1 MRLRYAAYTSPG
13 NGKRRN
19 EDAVMGEPAAGV
31 FALADGV
38 GSTPGAAYA
47 ARAALAGVRSALVGH
62 PEPIGGETFYQGRIL
77 LAFERAHNRVRKVC
91 AEELRVPGA
100 TTLLVAWIRQ
110 RELRVGHVG
119 DGAAW
124 LWRDGVLDRL
134 VAADIPDLATARLFD
149 RSFRVERG
157 VLQALGVHEEAPVPR
172 LVETEWRA
180 GDWLVLA
187 TDGVLEA
194 LTDAAIANR
203 LSELTAGHEPHLAPE
218 RLVQAAIAAGAQDDC
233 TAMVI
238 WRA

>member
-1 MRLRYAAYTSPG
+1 MRLRYAAYTSAG

-47 ARAALAGVRSALVGH
+47 ARAALAGVRSALVGY
-62 PEPIGGETFYQGRIL
+62 PEPMGGEVFYQARIL

-91 AEELRVPGA
+91 AEQFKVPGA

-124 LWRDGVLDRL
+124 LWRNGVLECL
-134 VAADIPDLATARLFD
+134 VSTEIRDLATARLFD
-149 RSFRVERG
+149 REFRVENG
-157 VLQALGVHEEAPVPR
+157 VLQALGVDEEGPVPR

-187 TDGVLEA
+187 TDGVLET
-194 LTDAAIANR
+194 LTEAAIANR
-203 LSELTAGHEPHLAPE
+203 LSELASSHEPHLAPE
-218 RLVQAAIAAGAQDDC
+218 RLVQAAMAAGAQDDC
-233 TAMVI
+233 TVMVI